1 MDNDRLNRWLTLGAN
16 LAVLA
21 GLVALVVEIRTNT
34 AAVQAASVQEAVN
47 SSREY
52 LLNIALDEDLSR
64 IRQTGQM
71 NLDELSEPEAYR
83 FNLQSRGN
91 WLYMQNVWIQRE
103 LGVLDERVWESTNK
117 VICSFVAQLGWR
129 QDWQNQKPALDPEF
143 VALTE
148 DCPGYK

>member
-64 IRQTGQM
+64 IRQTGRM
-71 NLDELSEPEAYR
+71 NLEELSEP
-83 FNLQSRGN
+83 
-91 WLYMQNVWIQRE
+91 
-103 LGVLDERVWESTNK
+103 
-117 VICSFVAQLGWR
+117 
-129 QDWQNQKPALDPEF
+129 
-143 VALTE
+143 
-148 DCPGYK
+148 